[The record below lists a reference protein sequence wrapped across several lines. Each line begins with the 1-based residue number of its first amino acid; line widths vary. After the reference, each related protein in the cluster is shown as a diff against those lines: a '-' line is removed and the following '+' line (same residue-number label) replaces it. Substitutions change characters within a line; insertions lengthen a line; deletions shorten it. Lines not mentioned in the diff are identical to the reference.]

1 MTRLQGAAPQL
12 AGSEPGAGNSRVHP
26 RESNSTPSGRQPAP
40 HLPAVSCFSGPR
52 TLRLSVRPPSSP
64 TQPLTR
70 TLLKASGGVDDDI
83 QEPVE
88 PGRFIICARDQR
100 GERPSSWEKQAG
112 DRFCFKVTLVGAPR
126 DCHLLSRGQGNVRSR
141 NTPIVASVSGT
152 LGSSWVHNMG
162 KPGTEKR
169 RDRFSG
175 QERVGEHATWMG
187 CVCLSVQSI
196 PLCVAACARVCVT
209 VNARCSTTTGGGGRG
224 DGERGPEHRGS
235 EERLGTWG
243 QVIGLLNHP
252 VAAAAWERPPLTRPV
267 HIPERPTGPQQHTQP

>member
-1 MTRLQGAAPQL
+1 MLSFHVTSKTNAKFLTEEC
-12 AGSEPGAGNSRVHP
+12 EPHRDFK
-26 RESNSTPSGRQPAP
+26 P
-40 HLPAVSCFSGPR
+40 HLPSLIPSCPKLGPSHHLLNSTHFQSSFHTFR
-52 TLRLSVRPPSSP
+52 SALRSAHTACLCLQLENSSSFTAHLQCFLLLEASPLSAGWPRPRSILHLFVLEFGDSF
-64 TQPLTR
+64 
-70 TLLKASGGVDDDI
+70 KASGGVDDDI

-112 DRFCFKVTLVGAPR
+112 DRFCFKVTLMRAPR

-175 QERVGEHATWMG
+175 QDRVGEHAAWMG

-196 PLCVAACARVCVT
+196 PLCVAACARV
-209 VNARCSTTTGGGGRG
+209 
-224 DGERGPEHRGS
+224 
-235 EERLGTWG
+235 
-243 QVIGLLNHP
+243 
-252 VAAAAWERPPLTRPV
+252 
-267 HIPERPTGPQQHTQP
+267 